1 MKKWLKKLLIKDY
14 ESTGKPEVRTRYGVT
29 AGVFGICSNA
39 VICALKLVVGFLSG
53 SVTVI
58 ADAVNNLSD
67 AGSSAVTVA
76 GFKLASRPADREHP
90 YGHARYEYIG
100 ALVVAVIILIVGVL
114 LCKSSVEKI
123 VTPEEVSVDVWT
135 YVVLAASIVMKLVQ
149 MWLYLDFAKSISSGA
164 LKAAAADSRN
174 DVIAT
179 GAVLVA
185 AVIMDVAG
193 VNVDAYFGL
202 AVSLFIVMSSF
213 KYILEAAN
221 PLIGTRPPE
230 EVVETLKDTV
240 LSYDGVIGM
249 HDLAVHSYGE
259 GRYFAVA
266 HLEVPAKDDIMF
278 AHELADNIERDVRNK
293 LGIQLTLHIDPIDN
307 EDEETL
313 ALKERCMKVVRSFGE
328 GFSLHDFRL
337 VKGMEHTN
345 ILFDV
350 EVPFEHKVALSDVE
364 KKLEEEFAGEE
375 MKYYFVL
382 SRDVE

>member
-1 MKKWLKKLLIKDY
+1 MKWLKKLLIKDY

-39 VICALKLVVGFLSG
+39 VICALKLAVGFLSG

-179 GAVLVA
+179 SAVLVA

-202 AVSLFIVMSSF
+202 AVSLFIVVSSF

-278 AHELADNIERDVRNK
+278 AHELADNIERDVRDK

-350 EVPFEHKVALSDVE
+350 EVPFEYKVALSDVE

>member
-1 MKKWLKKLLIKDY
+1 MEWLKKLLIKDY
-14 ESTGKPEVRTRYGVT
+14 KSVGRPEVRTRYGVT

-39 VICALKLVVGFLSG
+39 VICALKLAVGFVSG

-123 VTPEEVSVDVWT
+123 ATPEEVSVDVWT

-185 AVIMDVAG
+185 AVITDVAG

-202 AVSLFIVMSSF
+202 AVSLFIVVSSF
-213 KYILEAAN
+213 KYILEAAD

-230 EVVETLKDTV
+230 EVVKTLKDKV

-278 AHELADNIERDVRNK
+278 AHELADNIERDVK
-293 LGIQLTLHIDPIDN
+293 KELGIQLTLHIDPIDN

-313 ALKERCMKVVRSFGE
+313 ALKERCMKVVRGFGE

-382 SRDVE
+382 SRDIE

>member
-1 MKKWLKKLLIKDY
+1 MEWLKKLLIKDY
-14 ESTGKPEVRTRYGVT
+14 KSVGRPEVRTRYGVT

-39 VICALKLVVGFLSG
+39 VICALKLAVGFVSG

-202 AVSLFIVMSSF
+202 AVSLFIVVSSF
-213 KYILEAAN
+213 KYILEATD

-230 EVVETLKDTV
+230 EVVKTLKDKV

-278 AHELADNIERDVRNK
+278 AHELADNIERDVK
-293 LGIQLTLHIDPIDN
+293 EELGIQLTLHIDPIDN

-313 ALKERCMKVVRSFGE
+313 ALKERCMKVVRGFGE

-382 SRDVE
+382 SRDIE

>member
-1 MKKWLKKLLIKDY
+1 MEWLKKLLIKDY
-14 ESTGKPEVRTRYGVT
+14 KSVGRPEVRTRYGVT

-39 VICALKLVVGFLSG
+39 VICALKLAVGFVSG

-76 GFKLASRPADREHP
+76 GFKLASRPPDREHP

-202 AVSLFIVMSSF
+202 AVSLFIVVSSF
-213 KYILEAAN
+213 KYILEAAD

-230 EVVETLKDTV
+230 EVVKTLKDKV

-278 AHELADNIERDVRNK
+278 AHELADNIERDVK
-293 LGIQLTLHIDPIDN
+293 EVLGIQLTLHIDPIDN

-313 ALKERCMKVVRSFGE
+313 ALKERCMKVVKTFGE

-382 SRDVE
+382 SRDIE

>member
-1 MKKWLKKLLIKDY
+1 MEWLKKLLIKDY
-14 ESTGKPEVRTRYGVT
+14 KSVGRPEVRTRYGVA

-39 VICALKLVVGFLSG
+39 VICALKLAVGFVSG

-123 VTPEEVSVDVWT
+123 ITPEEVSVDVWT

-202 AVSLFIVMSSF
+202 AVSLFIVLSSF
-213 KYILEAAN
+213 KYILEAAD

-230 EVVETLKDTV
+230 EVVKTLKDKV

-278 AHELADNIERDVRNK
+278 AHELADNIERDVK
-293 LGIQLTLHIDPIDN
+293 AELGIQLTLHIDPIDN

-313 ALKERCMKVVRSFGE
+313 ALKERCMKVVRGFGE

-382 SRDVE
+382 SRDIE

>member
-1 MKKWLKKLLIKDY
+1 MKWFKRLFVKDY
-14 ESTGKPEVRTRYGVT
+14 ESTGDPAVRTRYGVA

-39 VICALKLVVGFLSG
+39 VICALKLVVGFIGG

-123 VTPEEVSVDVWT
+123 VSPEPVTVDVWT
-135 YVVLAASIVMKLVQ
+135 YAVLSVSILMKLVQ
-149 MWLYLDFAKSISSGA
+149 MALYLDFAKSISSGA

-185 AVIMDVAG
+185 AIVMDTAG

-202 AVSLFIVMSSF
+202 AVSLFIVLSSF

-230 EVVETLKDTV
+230 EVVDALKRKI

-266 HLEVPAKDDIMF
+266 HLEVPARDDIMF
-278 AHELADNIERDVRNK
+278 AHELADNIEREVK
-293 LGIQLTLHIDPIDN
+293 EEFGIQLTLHIDPIDN

-313 ALKERCMKVVRSFGE
+313 RLKAKCAEVLKGMDER
-328 GFSLHDFRL
+328 FSLHDFRL
-337 VKGMEHTN
+337 VRGNTHTN
-345 ILFDV
+345 LIFDV
-350 EVPFEHKVALSDVE
+350 EMPFESKLTLSDIE
-364 KKLEEEFAGEE
+364 KELAGRFADEEK
-375 MKYYFVL
+375 KYYFVL

>member
-1 MKKWLKKLLIKDY
+1 MEWLKKLLIKDY
-14 ESTGKPEVRTRYGVT
+14 KSVGRPEVRTRYGVT

-39 VICALKLVVGFLSG
+39 VICALKLAVGFVSG

-202 AVSLFIVMSSF
+202 AVSLFIVVSSF
-213 KYILEAAN
+213 KYILEAAD

-230 EVVETLKDTV
+230 EVVKTLKDKV

-278 AHELADNIERDVRNK
+278 AHELADNIERDVK
-293 LGIQLTLHIDPIDN
+293 AELGIQLTLHIDPIDN

-313 ALKERCMKVVRSFGE
+313 ALKERCMKVVRGFGE

-382 SRDVE
+382 SRDIE

>member
-1 MKKWLKKLLIKDY
+1 MEWLKKLLIKDY
-14 ESTGKPEVRTRYGVT
+14 KSVGRPEVRTRYGVT

-39 VICALKLVVGFLSG
+39 VICALKLAVGFVSG

-202 AVSLFIVMSSF
+202 AVSLFIVVSSF
-213 KYILEAAN
+213 KYILEAAD

-230 EVVETLKDTV
+230 EVVKTLKDKV

-278 AHELADNIERDVRNK
+278 AHELADNIERDVK
-293 LGIQLTLHIDPIDN
+293 AELGIQLTLHIDPIDN

-313 ALKERCMKVVRSFGE
+313 TLKERCMKVVRGFGE

>member
-1 MKKWLKKLLIKDY
+1 MEWLKKLLIKDY
-14 ESTGKPEVRTRYGVT
+14 KSVGRPEVRTRYGVT

-39 VICALKLVVGFLSG
+39 VICALKLAVGFVSG

-185 AVIMDVAG
+185 AVVMDVAG

-202 AVSLFIVMSSF
+202 AVSLFIVVSSF
-213 KYILEAAN
+213 KYILEAAD

-230 EVVETLKDTV
+230 EVVKTLKDKV

-278 AHELADNIERDVRNK
+278 AHELADNIERDVK
-293 LGIQLTLHIDPIDN
+293 AELGIQLTLHIDPIDN
-307 EDEETL
+307 EDEEML
-313 ALKERCMKVVRSFGE
+313 ALKERCMKVVRGFGE

-382 SRDVE
+382 SRDIE

>member
-1 MKKWLKKLLIKDY
+1 MEWLKKLLIKDY
-14 ESTGKPEVRTRYGVT
+14 KSVGRPEVRTRYGVT

-39 VICALKLVVGFLSG
+39 VICALKLAVGFVSG

-202 AVSLFIVMSSF
+202 AVSLFIVVSSF
-213 KYILEAAN
+213 KYILEAAD

-230 EVVETLKDTV
+230 EVVKTLKDKV

-278 AHELADNIERDVRNK
+278 AHELADNIERDVK
-293 LGIQLTLHIDPIDN
+293 EELGIQLTLHIDPIDN
-307 EDEETL
+307 EDEEAL
-313 ALKERCMKVVRSFGE
+313 ALKERCMKVVRGFGE

-382 SRDVE
+382 SRDIE

>member
-1 MKKWLKKLLIKDY
+1 MEWLKKLLIKDY
-14 ESTGKPEVRTRYGVT
+14 KSVGRPEVRTRYGVT

-39 VICALKLVVGFLSG
+39 VICALKLAVGFVSG

-123 VTPEEVSVDVWT
+123 ITPEEVSVDVWT

-202 AVSLFIVMSSF
+202 AVSLFIVVSSF
-213 KYILEAAN
+213 KYILEAAD

-230 EVVETLKDTV
+230 EVVKTLKDKV

-278 AHELADNIERDVRNK
+278 AHELADNIERDVK
-293 LGIQLTLHIDPIDN
+293 EELGIQLTLHIDPIDN

-313 ALKERCMKVVRSFGE
+313 ALKERCMKVVRGFGE

-382 SRDVE
+382 SRDIE

>member
-1 MKKWLKKLLIKDY
+1 MEWLKKLLIKDY
-14 ESTGKPEVRTRYGVT
+14 KSVGRPEVRTRYGVT

-39 VICALKLVVGFLSG
+39 VICALKLAVGFVSG

-123 VTPEEVSVDVWT
+123 ITPEEVSVDVWT

-202 AVSLFIVMSSF
+202 AVSLFIVLSSF
-213 KYILEAAN
+213 KYILEAAD

-230 EVVETLKDTV
+230 EVVKTLKDKV

-278 AHELADNIERDVRNK
+278 AHELADNIERDVK
-293 LGIQLTLHIDPIDN
+293 EELGIQLTLHIDPIDN

-313 ALKERCMKVVRSFGE
+313 ALKERCMKVVRGFGE

-382 SRDVE
+382 SRDIE

>member
-1 MKKWLKKLLIKDY
+1 MEWLKKLLIKDY
-14 ESTGKPEVRTRYGVT
+14 KSVGRPEVRTRYGVT

-39 VICALKLVVGFLSG
+39 VICALKLAVGFVSG

-202 AVSLFIVMSSF
+202 AVSLFIVVSSF
-213 KYILEAAN
+213 KYILEAAD

-230 EVVETLKDTV
+230 EVVKTLKDKV

-278 AHELADNIERDVRNK
+278 AHEIADNIERDVK
-293 LGIQLTLHIDPIDN
+293 EELGIQLTLHIDPIDN

-313 ALKERCMKVVRSFGE
+313 ALKERCMKVVRGFGE

-337 VKGMEHTN
+337 VKGVEHTN

-382 SRDVE
+382 SRDIE

>member
-1 MKKWLKKLLIKDY
+1 MKWLKKLLIKDY

-185 AVIMDVAG
+185 AIIMDVAG

-202 AVSLFIVMSSF
+202 AVSLFIVVSSF

-266 HLEVPAKDDIMF
+266 HLEVPAKDDIML
-278 AHELADNIERDVRNK
+278 AHELADNIERDVRDK

-350 EVPFEHKVALSDVE
+350 EVPFEHKVAISDVE

>member
-1 MKKWLKKLLIKDY
+1 MKWLKKLLIKDY

-39 VICALKLVVGFLSG
+39 VICALKLVIGFLSG

-185 AVIMDVAG
+185 AIIMDVAG

-202 AVSLFIVMSSF
+202 AVSLFIVVSSF

-278 AHELADNIERDVRNK
+278 AHELADNIERDVRGK

>member
-1 MKKWLKKLLIKDY
+1 MEWLKKLLIKDY
-14 ESTGKPEVRTRYGVT
+14 KSVGRPEVRTRYGVT

-39 VICALKLVVGFLSG
+39 VICALKLAVGFVSG

-185 AVIMDVAG
+185 AVITDVAG

-202 AVSLFIVMSSF
+202 AVSLFIVVSSF
-213 KYILEAAN
+213 KYILEAAD

-230 EVVETLKDTV
+230 EVVKTLKDKV

-278 AHELADNIERDVRNK
+278 AHELADNIERDVK
-293 LGIQLTLHIDPIDN
+293 AELGIQLTLHIDPIDN

-313 ALKERCMKVVRSFGE
+313 ALKERCMKVVRGFGE

-364 KKLEEEFAGEE
+364 KKLEEEFAGDE

-382 SRDVE
+382 SRDIE

>member
-1 MKKWLKKLLIKDY
+1 MKWLKKLLIKDY

-39 VICALKLVVGFLSG
+39 VICALKLAVGFVSG

-202 AVSLFIVMSSF
+202 AVSLFIVVSSF
-213 KYILEAAN
+213 KYILEAAD

-230 EVVETLKDTV
+230 EVVKTLKDKV

-278 AHELADNIERDVRNK
+278 AHELADNIERDVK
-293 LGIQLTLHIDPIDN
+293 EELGIQLTLHIDPIDN

-313 ALKERCMKVVRSFGE
+313 ALKERCMKVVRGFGE

-382 SRDVE
+382 SRDIE

>member
-1 MKKWLKKLLIKDY
+1 MKWLKKLLIKDY

-278 AHELADNIERDVRNK
+278 AHELADNIERDVRDK

-313 ALKERCMKVVRSFGE
+313 AIKERCMKVVRSFGE

>member
-1 MKKWLKKLLIKDY
+1 MEWLKKLLIKDY
-14 ESTGKPEVRTRYGVT
+14 KSVGRPEVRTRYGVT

-39 VICALKLVVGFLSG
+39 VICALKLAVGFVSG

-202 AVSLFIVMSSF
+202 AVSLFIVLSSF
-213 KYILEAAN
+213 KYILEAAD

-230 EVVETLKDTV
+230 EVVKTLKDKV

-278 AHELADNIERDVRNK
+278 AHELADNIERDVK
-293 LGIQLTLHIDPIDN
+293 KGLGIQLTLHIDPIDN

-313 ALKERCMKVVRSFGE
+313 ALKERCMKVVRGFGE

-337 VKGMEHTN
+337 VKGMEHIN

-382 SRDVE
+382 SRDIE

>member
-1 MKKWLKKLLIKDY
+1 MKWLKKLLIKDY

-39 VICALKLVVGFLSG
+39 VICALKLAVGFLSG

-179 GAVLVA
+179 SAVLVA

-202 AVSLFIVMSSF
+202 AVSLFIVVSSF

-278 AHELADNIERDVRNK
+278 AHELADNIERDVRDK

>member
-1 MKKWLKKLLIKDY
+1 MKWFKRLFVKDY
-14 ESTGKPEVRTRYGVT
+14 ESTGDPAVRTRYGVA

-39 VICALKLVVGFLSG
+39 VICALKLVVGFIGG

-123 VTPEEVSVDVWT
+123 VSPEPVTVDVWT
-135 YVVLAASIVMKLVQ
+135 YVVLSVSILMKLVQ
-149 MWLYLDFAKSISSGA
+149 MALYLDFAKSISSGA

-185 AVIMDVAG
+185 AIVMDTAG

-202 AVSLFIVMSSF
+202 AVSLFIVLSSF

-230 EVVETLKDTV
+230 EVVDALKRKI
-240 LSYDGVIGM
+240 LSYDGVIGV

-266 HLEVPAKDDIMF
+266 HLEVPARDDIMF
-278 AHELADNIERDVRNK
+278 AHELADNIEREVK
-293 LGIQLTLHIDPIDN
+293 EELGIQLTLHIDPIDN

-313 ALKERCMKVVRSFGE
+313 RLKAKCAEVLKGMDERL
-328 GFSLHDFRL
+328 SLHDFRL
-337 VKGMEHTN
+337 VRGNTHTN
-345 ILFDV
+345 LIFDV
-350 EVPFEHKVALSDVE
+350 EMPFESKLTLSDIE
-364 KKLEEEFAGEE
+364 KELAARFADEEK
-375 MKYYFVL
+375 KYYFVL

>member
-1 MKKWLKKLLIKDY
+1 MEWLKKLLIKDY
-14 ESTGKPEVRTRYGVT
+14 KSVGRPEVRTRYGVT

-39 VICALKLVVGFLSG
+39 VICALKLAVGFVSG

-135 YVVLAASIVMKLVQ
+135 YVVLAASIVRKLVQ
-149 MWLYLDFAKSISSGA
+149 RWVYLDFAKSISSGA

-202 AVSLFIVMSSF
+202 AVSLFIVVSSF
-213 KYILEAAN
+213 KYILEAAD

-230 EVVETLKDTV
+230 EVVKALKDKV

-278 AHELADNIERDVRNK
+278 AHELADNIERDVK
-293 LGIQLTLHIDPIDN
+293 EELGIQLTLHIDPIDN

-313 ALKERCMKVVRSFGE
+313 ALKERCMKVVRGFGD

-382 SRDVE
+382 SRDIE

>member
-1 MKKWLKKLLIKDY
+1 MEWLKKLLIKDY
-14 ESTGKPEVRTRYGVT
+14 KSVGRPEVRTRYGVT

-39 VICALKLVVGFLSG
+39 VICALKLAVGFVSG

-185 AVIMDVAG
+185 AVITDVAG

-202 AVSLFIVMSSF
+202 AVSLFIVVSSF
-213 KYILEAAN
+213 KYILEAAD

-230 EVVETLKDTV
+230 EVVKTLKDKV

-278 AHELADNIERDVRNK
+278 AHELADNIERDVRK
-293 LGIQLTLHIDPIDN
+293 GLGIQLTLHIDPIDN

-313 ALKERCMKVVRSFGE
+313 ALKERCMKVVRGFGE

-382 SRDVE
+382 SRDIE

>member
-1 MKKWLKKLLIKDY
+1 MEWLKKLLIKDY
-14 ESTGKPEVRTRYGVT
+14 KSVGRPEVRTRYGVT

-39 VICALKLVVGFLSG
+39 VICALKLAVGFVSG

-202 AVSLFIVMSSF
+202 AVSLFIVVSSF
-213 KYILEAAN
+213 KYILEAAD

-230 EVVETLKDTV
+230 EVVKTLKDKV

-278 AHELADNIERDVRNK
+278 AHELADNIERDVK
-293 LGIQLTLHIDPIDN
+293 KGLGIQLTLHIDPIDN

-313 ALKERCMKVVRSFGE
+313 ALKERCMKVVRGFGE

-382 SRDVE
+382 SRDIE

>member
-1 MKKWLKKLLIKDY
+1 MKWLKKLLIKDY

-185 AVIMDVAG
+185 AIIMDVAG

-202 AVSLFIVMSSF
+202 AVSLFIVVSSF

-230 EVVETLKDTV
+230 EVVDTLKETV

-278 AHELADNIERDVRNK
+278 AHELADNIERDVRDK

>member
-1 MKKWLKKLLIKDY
+1 MEWLKKLLIKDY
-14 ESTGKPEVRTRYGVT
+14 KSVGRPEVRTRYGVT

-39 VICALKLVVGFLSG
+39 VICALKLAVGFVSG

-123 VTPEEVSVDVWT
+123 ITPEEVSVDVWT

-202 AVSLFIVMSSF
+202 AVSLFIVLSSF
-213 KYILEAAN
+213 KYILEAAD

-230 EVVETLKDTV
+230 EVVKTLKDKV

-278 AHELADNIERDVRNK
+278 AHELADNIERDVK
-293 LGIQLTLHIDPIDN
+293 EELGIQLTLHIDPIDN

-313 ALKERCMKVVRSFGE
+313 ALKERCMKVVRGFGE

-364 KKLEEEFAGEE
+364 KKLEEEFAGDE

-382 SRDVE
+382 SRDIE

>member
-1 MKKWLKKLLIKDY
+1 MKWLKKLLIKDY

-185 AVIMDVAG
+185 AIIMDVAG

-278 AHELADNIERDVRNK
+278 AHELADNIERDVRDK

-313 ALKERCMKVVRSFGE
+313 AIKERCMKVVRSFGE

>member
-1 MKKWLKKLLIKDY
+1 MEWLKKLLIKDY
-14 ESTGKPEVRTRYGVT
+14 KSVGRPEVRTRYGVT

-39 VICALKLVVGFLSG
+39 VICALKLAVGFVSG

-185 AVIMDVAG
+185 AVITDVAG

-202 AVSLFIVMSSF
+202 AVSLFIVVSSF
-213 KYILEAAN
+213 KYILEAAD

-230 EVVETLKDTV
+230 EVVKTLKDKV

-278 AHELADNIERDVRNK
+278 AHELADNIERDVK
-293 LGIQLTLHIDPIDN
+293 AALGIQLTLHIDPIDN

-313 ALKERCMKVVRSFGE
+313 ALKERCMKVVKTFGE

-364 KKLEEEFAGEE
+364 KKLEEEFAGDE

>member
-1 MKKWLKKLLIKDY
+1 MEWLKKLLIKDY
-14 ESTGKPEVRTRYGVT
+14 KSVGRPEVRTRYGVT

-39 VICALKLVVGFLSG
+39 VICALKLAVGFVSG

-202 AVSLFIVMSSF
+202 AVSLFIVVSSF
-213 KYILEAAN
+213 KYILEAAD

-230 EVVETLKDTV
+230 EVVKTLKDKV

-278 AHELADNIERDVRNK
+278 AHELADNIERGVK
-293 LGIQLTLHIDPIDN
+293 EELGIQLTLHIDPIDN

-313 ALKERCMKVVRSFGE
+313 ALKERCMKVVKTFGE

-382 SRDVE
+382 SRDIE

>member
-1 MKKWLKKLLIKDY
+1 MEWLKKLLIKDY
-14 ESTGKPEVRTRYGVT
+14 KSVGRPEVRTRYGVT

-39 VICALKLVVGFLSG
+39 VICALKLAVGFVSG

-202 AVSLFIVMSSF
+202 AVSLFIVVSSF
-213 KYILEAAN
+213 KYILEAAD

-230 EVVETLKDTV
+230 EVVKTLKDKV

-278 AHELADNIERDVRNK
+278 AHELADNIERDVK
-293 LGIQLTLHIDPIDN
+293 EELGIQLTLHIDPIDN

-313 ALKERCMKVVRSFGE
+313 ALKERCMKVVKTFGE

-382 SRDVE
+382 SRDIE

>member
-1 MKKWLKKLLIKDY
+1 MEWLKKLLIKDY
-14 ESTGKPEVRTRYGVT
+14 KSVGRPEVRTRYGVT

-39 VICALKLVVGFLSG
+39 VICVLKLAVGFVSG

-193 VNVDAYFGL
+193 VNVDAYFGI
-202 AVSLFIVMSSF
+202 AVSLFIVVSSF
-213 KYILEAAN
+213 KYILEAAD

-230 EVVETLKDTV
+230 EVVKTLKDKV

-278 AHELADNIERDVRNK
+278 AHELADNIERDVK
-293 LGIQLTLHIDPIDN
+293 KGLGIQLTLHIDPIDN

-313 ALKERCMKVVRSFGE
+313 ALKERCMKVVRGFGE

-382 SRDVE
+382 SRDIE

>member
-1 MKKWLKKLLIKDY
+1 MKWLKKLLIKDY

-179 GAVLVA
+179 SAVLVA

-202 AVSLFIVMSSF
+202 AVSLFIVVSSF

-278 AHELADNIERDVRNK
+278 AHELADNIERDVRDK

>member
-1 MKKWLKKLLIKDY
+1 MEWLKKLLIKDY
-14 ESTGKPEVRTRYGVT
+14 KSVGRPEVRTRYGVT

-39 VICALKLVVGFLSG
+39 VICALKLAVGFVSG

-202 AVSLFIVMSSF
+202 AVSLFIVVSSF
-213 KYILEAAN
+213 KYILEAAD

-230 EVVETLKDTV
+230 EVVKTLKDKV

-278 AHELADNIERDVRNK
+278 AHELADNIERDVK
-293 LGIQLTLHIDPIDN
+293 KELGIQLTLHIDPIDN

-313 ALKERCMKVVRSFGE
+313 ALKERCMKVVRGFGE

-382 SRDVE
+382 SRDIE

>member
-1 MKKWLKKLLIKDY
+1 MEWLKKLLIKDY
-14 ESTGKPEVRTRYGVT
+14 KSVGRPEVRTRYGVT

-39 VICALKLVVGFLSG
+39 VICALKLAVGFVSG

-202 AVSLFIVMSSF
+202 AVSLFIVVSSF
-213 KYILEAAN
+213 KYILEAAD

-230 EVVETLKDTV
+230 EVVKTLKDKV

-278 AHELADNIERDVRNK
+278 AHELADNIERDVRK
-293 LGIQLTLHIDPIDN
+293 GLGIQLTLHIDPLDN

-313 ALKERCMKVVRSFGE
+313 ALKERCMKVVRGFGE

-382 SRDVE
+382 SRDIE